1 MAEIKHEADRAGREE
16 ADHAGARQ
24 RAAADILEKARL
36 ASPMP
41 VSAKPL
47 RSSGRRPVSF
57 KSETNMLTST
67 MPNTPIGMLMK
78 NIQRHEA

>member
-1 MAEIKHEADRAGREE
+1 MRQITPT
-16 ADHAGARQ
+16 AR
-24 RAAADILEKARL
+24 RPITPAPGKVPRPTFSKPKARL

-41 VSAKPL
+41 VSTKPL

-67 MPNTPIGMLMK
+67 IPKTPMGMLMK
-78 NIQRHEA
+78 NIQRQEA